1 MGNNF
6 CQCKIICQ
14 NIREEDLSSK
24 VNTKRILESSDKNK
38 VKNKSNSEI
47 IKLNEEIN
55 KIYIINCVKKIEK
68 NYLKYKQNH
77 GNLFENNL
85 NKKKVNNE
93 SENVN
98 TDKFMDYYMT
108 HLYNIDKIQRTKT
121 KYEKFDIPKINNGE
135 SLEYLLINNSKNT

>member
-6 CQCKIICQ
+6 CQFKIICQ

-47 IKLNEEIN
+47 IKLNEEIY

-135 SLEYLLINNSKNT
+135 SLEYLIINNSKNT

>member
-47 IKLNEEIN
+47 SFNVLKEILLKIK
-55 KIYIINCVKKIEK
+55 V
-68 NYLKYKQNH
+68 
-77 GNLFENNL
+77 
-85 NKKKVNNE
+85 
-93 SENVN
+93 
-98 TDKFMDYYMT
+98 
-108 HLYNIDKIQRTKT
+108 
-121 KYEKFDIPKINNGE
+121 
-135 SLEYLLINNSKNT
+135 